1 MMSTVG
7 LDQHDERIL
16 SELQS
21 EARITM
27 AELGRRV
34 GLSQPAVTER
44 VRKLETSGI
53 ITGYHAA
60 VDPAR
65 LGYSI
70 RAMVRVGRFDY
81 NRLMKCI
88 EATPEVINAY
98 NVTGEH
104 SWLLEVVV
112 TDVGHL
118 DQVLRPFCSLTD
130 TSTAV
135 VLNIARERAPVSTP
149 AAVQA
154 RRNGGG

>member
-1 MMSTVG
+1 RVGRVRRLRVLTLPRNCWRLVGIPEASMGSESADGSMMSTVG

-27 AELGRRV
+27 AALGRRV

-104 SWLLEVVV
+104 SWLL
-112 TDVGHL
+112 
-118 DQVLRPFCSLTD
+118 
-130 TSTAV
+130 
-135 VLNIARERAPVSTP
+135 
-149 AAVQA
+149 
-154 RRNGGG
+154 

>member
-1 MMSTVG
+1 MMSTIG

-53 ITGYHAA
+53 ITGYHAT

-104 SWLLEVVV
+104 SWLLEIVV

-118 DQVLRPFCSLTD
+118 DQVLRPFCSLAD
-130 TSTAV
+130 TSTSL
-135 VLNIARERAPVSTP
+135 VLNIARERSPVSTP

-154 RRNGGG
+154 RRNGGS